1 MKPLFG
7 GLDLLDFNN
16 EFLNKHKYSLPH
28 QLAGKFALCS
38 IKFISFDF
46 LLPMSFKRN
55 WITTRATSAY
65 RLNNVSLCFLGAA
78 MMYFLEPCKQ
88 TEALSIATSLGE
100 DMNKRSLQVG
110 ISPIIFRR
118 FPSPQI

>member
-110 ISPIIFRR
+110 ISPIIFLR
-118 FPSPQI
+118 FLSPQI

>member
-38 IKFISFDF
+38 IKLISFDF

-118 FPSPQI
+118 FLSPQI